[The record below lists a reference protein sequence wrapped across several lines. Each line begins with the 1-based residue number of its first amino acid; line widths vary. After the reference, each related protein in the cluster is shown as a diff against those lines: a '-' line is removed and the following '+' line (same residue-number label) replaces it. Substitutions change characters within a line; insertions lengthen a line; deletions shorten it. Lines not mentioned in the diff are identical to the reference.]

1 MRNFARLSLVLVC
14 VAGLA
19 VPNAFATSTKDY
31 VISIQAQVQQLQQMM
46 MAMQRSNDERYALM
60 HNLLQQT
67 TQSVLKLSGD
77 MDIMKKAVE
86 GQQGSQGNAL
96 QQLSA
101 QMQSMNDSL
110 DALRARLNKMDKTLS
125 DMQSQQQ
132 VLAPGQTGMPVTPG
146 AGTEPNANGGQGAAP
161 GGNGP
166 TANDQSGNAPAGAS
180 QAPDQDTGAQ
190 PGKPSPDQTQTL
202 AAQAPPLDQL
212 YQSAVS
218 DYNAAKYNLSSQEF
232 GDVVKYYP
240 QSSQA
245 GNAQFYL
252 GEMDYRAGN
261 YKGAI
266 DNYNKVL
273 TQYPGSAKAA
283 TAQLRK
289 GEAELAVGQ
298 RTAGIQDLRN
308 VIYRHPQSPEAMRA
322 RSKLNGMGVR
332 IFPKKPSAAQ

>member
-67 TQSVLKLSGD
+67 SQSVLKLSGD

-110 DALRARLNKMDKTLS
+110 DALRARLTKMDKTLS

-132 VLAPGQTGMPVTPG
+132 VLAPGQTGMPITPG
-146 AGTEPNANGGQGAAP
+146 AGMEPNGNGGQGAAP
-161 GGNGP
+161 SGNG
-166 TANDQSGNAPAGAS
+166 QSGNGLPPENGNS
-180 QAPDQDTGAQ
+180 QTPDQDAGAQ

-218 DYNAAKYNLSSQEF
+218 DYNSAKYNLSSQEF
-232 GDVVKYYP
+232 GDVIKYYP

-266 DNYNKVL
+266 DNYNQVL

-289 GEAELAVGQ
+289 GEAELAIGQ
-298 RTAGIQDLRN
+298 RNAGIEDLRN

-332 IFPKKPSAAQ
+332 IYPKKPSAAQ